1 MGLRKGL
8 SGNLTPVLTLEN
20 HENTGMGRARKKKRV
35 IPIKWKMR
43 AKVQAKKN

>member
-1 MGLRKGL
+1 MESL

-20 HENTGMGRARKKKRV
+20 QENTGMGRARKKKKV
-35 IPIKWKMR
+35 IPVKWKMR